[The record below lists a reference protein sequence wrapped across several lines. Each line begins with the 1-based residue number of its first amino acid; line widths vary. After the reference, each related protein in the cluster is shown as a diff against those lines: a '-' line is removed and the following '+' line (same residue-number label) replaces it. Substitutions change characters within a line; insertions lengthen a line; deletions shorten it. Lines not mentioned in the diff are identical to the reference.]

1 MTDDSPPL
9 NDQYKSLKATIS
21 PRSNTLPIIETK
33 EQNPKISISSQ
44 PPTNSIKTSNTLSP
58 QYKIDPQKVRYPYC
72 IVWTPIPLI
81 TWLLPFIGHI
91 GIGNSEGIIY
101 DFAGPY
107 YVSINDMA
115 FGSPTKYIIL
125 WLNDEEKKNYNDAI
139 EISMEKY
146 RKMNYS
152 FCCNNC
158 HSFVAACLN
167 KIKYKGTN
175 DYGIISTW
183 NIITWKSKY
192 VGCCSFLKT
201 YVGFFFILIIVF
213 LIVFFCKIK

>member
-1 MTDDSPPL
+1 MTDDLPL
-9 NDQYKSLKATIS
+9 MDDQCKSLKITAS
-21 PRSNTLPIIETK
+21 PRTSLPLPEAKGQTCK
-33 EQNPKISISSQ
+33 EPITSQ
-44 PPTNSIKTSNTLSP
+44 PTNTSYKTLSA
-58 QYKIDPQKVRYPYC
+58 QIKIDPVKVRYPYC

-81 TWLLPFIGHI
+81 SWLLPFIGHI
-91 GIGNSEGIIY
+91 GIGSSEGVIY

-107 YVSINDMA
+107 YVSVNDMA
-115 FGSPTKYIIL
+115 FGSPTKYTIL
-125 WLNDEEKKNYNDAI
+125 SLSEEEKNKYNNAI
-139 EISMEKY
+139 EFAMEKF

-167 KIKYKGTN
+167 KMKYNGKN
-175 DYGIISTW
+175 DYGMISTW

-201 YVGFFFILIIVF
+201 YAGFFFILIIVF
-213 LIVFFCKIK
+213 LVVLFVKIL